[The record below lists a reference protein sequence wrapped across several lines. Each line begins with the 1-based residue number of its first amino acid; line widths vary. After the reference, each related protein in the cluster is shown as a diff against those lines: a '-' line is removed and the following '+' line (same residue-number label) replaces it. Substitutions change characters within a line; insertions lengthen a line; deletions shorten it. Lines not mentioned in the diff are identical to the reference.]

1 MVFITLPHKN
11 SLYNTGDD
19 LHKFMKVIVIYNFQ
33 KNCSKG
39 MKLFYMIYLP
49 GDLSTIQAI
58 DKILDP
64 SNIPLALFSI
74 LEGKK
79 YRNLSKDCFG

>member
-1 MVFITLPHKN
+1 
-11 SLYNTGDD
+11 
-19 LHKFMKVIVIYNFQ
+19 
-33 KNCSKG
+33 
-39 MKLFYMIYLP
+39 MIYLP

-79 YRNLSKDCFG
+79 YRNLSKIASVKNSYKSKISTLYTQTGNVWRQNGETVYHLS